1 VPRYDYR
8 CESCKEEFEL
18 VQSFAEAG
26 KGACPVCSGAG
37 QRVYHA
43 VPVIYKGSGFYTT
56 DYGRPKAPV
65 EGKNG
70 SSESSSSSDSKSDG
84 DSKSTGDSKSSGD
97 SKSDT
102 TAKSTSDSSDKS
114 SSDSSGSS
122 STTSTPASS
131 S

>member
-1 VPRYDYR
+1 MPRYDYR

-18 VQSFAEAG
+18 VQTFAEAG
-26 KGACPVCSGAG
+26 KGTCPKCSGAG

-56 DYGRPKAPV
+56 DYGRPSPPIESK
-65 EGKNG
+65 
-70 SSESSSSSDSKSDG
+70 SSDSSSSSDSKA
-84 DSKSTGDSKSSGD
+84 STDSKSSSD

-102 TAKSTSDSSDKS
+102 ASSS
-114 SSDSSGSS
+114 SSDSSSASS
-122 STTSTPASS
+122 SESSSASSTPASS